1 MVDCKALYYFLAVYS
16 PSIAARK
23 VRFAAIQGDIALVLY
38 LVKLYHYR
46 VASLVGFQTYQ
57 YIFRRDY
64 PNIRTEDCQSNQEN
78 FLFERLQFRGM
89 VMEIV

>member
-1 MVDCKALYYFLAVYS
+1 ICGTEYWRPACTRIKIYS
-16 PSIAARK
+16 N
-23 VRFAAIQGDIALVLY
+23 VRISRILQWSTVRPCITFWRFTRRVLWP
-38 LVKLYHYR
+38 V
-46 VASLVGFQTYQ
+46 
-57 YIFRRDY
+57 RDY